1 MGENFNAW
9 DYAVLAA
16 YFLLIFGIFL
26 FLYLSDRKKG
36 LDSDS
41 SAYFLGGR
49 DLSWFIVGA
58 SLFASNIGSE
68 HLVGLAGAG
77 ASGDFPVAQFELL
90 ASFMLLIL
98 AWVFVPIYL
107 RTGIF
112 TMPQFLGTI
121 IPNLGIDNW
130 LCTHENSL
138 NHHGRR
144 HYF

>member
-1 MGENFNAW
+1 MGNNFNAW

-58 SLFASNIGSE
+58 HIG
-68 HLVGLAGAG
+68 
-77 ASGDFPVAQFELL
+77 F
-90 ASFMLLIL
+90 
-98 AWVFVPIYL
+98 
-107 RTGIF
+107 
-112 TMPQFLGTI
+112 
-121 IPNLGIDNW
+121 
-130 LCTHENSL
+130 
-138 NHHGRR
+138 
-144 HYF
+144 